1 MPDLV
6 RHDEIEENMMAK
18 VVRVHVLGAP
28 DVMRI
33 EDEAPR
39 APGAGEVRIKVEAIG
54 LNRSEAM
61 YRAGRYPVKPEL
73 PTLMGYEA
81 AGIIEAVGDGVTGY
95 ALGDAVCVL
104 PRYRLGQY
112 GVYAEQAI
120 VPAFCLEPI
129 PAGLSS
135 AEAASIW
142 MQYMTAMAI
151 IEVAEAT
158 VGDYVLIRA
167 ASSSVGLAAI
177 QLANWAGA
185 TPIACTRT
193 NAKAEALK
201 AQGAKHVVATDESDL
216 AEEVMKITAGKGAR
230 IAFDPVGG
238 PDVEKIAASMS
249 ERGIIF
255 IYGGLSEQHT
265 MYPHWHAAFKG
276 LSLRGWVASEI
287 WNHPLRY
294 ERAKSLVLRGL
305 ADGHLKPVI
314 AKTFPFDQI
323 VEAHQYLESNQ
334 QVGKVV
340 VTV

>member
-1 MPDLV
+1 MT
-6 RHDEIEENMMAK
+6 K
-18 VVRVHVLGAP
+18 TVRVHRLGGPEVLT
-28 DVMRI
+28 I
-33 EDEAPR
+33 EDGEVGE
-39 APGAGEVRIKVEAIG
+39 PGPGEVRVKIEAIG

-81 AGIIEAVGDGVTGY
+81 AGVVEAIGEGVTDRAVGDR
-95 ALGDAVCVL
+95 VCVL

-112 GVYAEQAI
+112 GVYAERAI
-120 VPAFCLEPI
+120 VPAFSLEPV
-129 PAGLSS
+129 PPGLTS

-158 VGDYVLIRA
+158 VGDFVIIRA

-177 QLANWAGA
+177 QLANWTGA
-185 TPIACTRT
+185 VPIAATRSS
-193 NAKAEALK
+193 AKADALI
-201 AQGAKHVVATDESDL
+201 AQGAKHVVATDETDL
-216 AEEVMKITAGKGAR
+216 AEEVLKITAGRGAR

-238 PDVEKIAASMS
+238 PDIEKIAAAMG

-255 IYGGLSEQHT
+255 IYGGLSEQPT
-265 MYPHWHAAFKG
+265 MFPHWHAAFKG

-294 ERAKSLVLRGL
+294 ERAKGLVLRGL

-314 AKTFPFDQI
+314 ARTFPFDQI
-323 VEAHQYLESNQ
+323 ADAHRYLESNQ